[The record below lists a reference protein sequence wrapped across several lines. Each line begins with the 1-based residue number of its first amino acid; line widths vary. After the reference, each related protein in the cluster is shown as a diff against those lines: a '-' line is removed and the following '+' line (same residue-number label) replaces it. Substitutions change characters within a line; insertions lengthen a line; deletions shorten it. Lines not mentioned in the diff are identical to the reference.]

1 MSVVV
6 IEEFNHFAQYADGM
20 AAVAQQAVN
29 VTIKR
34 IEARAKVSLGGRKS
48 GRTYRRGEIKSRRK
62 ADKGEVIGYKFH
74 RASAP
79 GEAPAT
85 DYGVLANSIA
95 SRMIG
100 PTEGEVTVS
109 AEYAAVLELGGA
121 RMARRPFLGPA
132 VAAEWPEFVRAMEEV
147 GVR

>member
-1 MSVVV
+1 MADVKV
-6 IEEFNHFAQYADGM
+6 IEEFNHFAEYAEGM
-20 AAVAQQAVN
+20 AAIAQQAVN
-29 VTIKR
+29 ATIKR
-34 IEARAKVSLGGRKS
+34 IEARAKVSLGEPKS
-48 GRTYRRGEIKSRRK
+48 GRLYRRGQGRW
-62 ADKGEVIGYKFH
+62 H
-74 RASAP
+74 QASAP

-121 RMARRPFLGPA
+121 RMAPRPFLGPA
-132 VAAEWPEFVRAMEEV
+132 VEAEWPAFVAAMEQV